1 MSLSVKWFV
10 DTGRDCDADC
20 GCEWGNGGRG
30 CERRCQRG
38 HFFLRRKLPLPRPTR
53 EGCTALEA
61 ICCLFEAA
69 DRGAL
74 LEELSLEAD
83 DDFAPDAAEFDPVVA
98 SVEFPP
104 AEGAL
109 EFPR

>member
-1 MSLSVKWFV
+1 M
-10 DTGRDCDADC
+10 
-20 GCEWGNGGRG
+20 
-30 CERRCQRG
+30 
-38 HFFLRRKLPLPRPTR
+38 
-53 EGCTALEA
+53 EA

-69 DRGAL
+69 DCGAL